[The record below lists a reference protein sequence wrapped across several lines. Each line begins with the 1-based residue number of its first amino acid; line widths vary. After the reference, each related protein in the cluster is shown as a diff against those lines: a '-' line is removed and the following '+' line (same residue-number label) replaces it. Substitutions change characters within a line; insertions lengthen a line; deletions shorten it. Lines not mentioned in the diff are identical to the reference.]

1 MANNSS
7 NEWRERFIKGGWI
20 PPSRE
25 ALRES
30 LKRKEPGGPKKAY
43 LHPAVQA
50 LKHLIDEL
58 EDPEVYMG
66 FHHMLAQEAAQ
77 PVGPNRCAKF

>member
-1 MANNSS
+1 MANNSN

-30 LKRKEPGGPKKAY
+30 LKRKEPRGPKKPY

-50 LKHLIDEL
+50 LKHLIDE
-58 EDPEVYMG
+58 DPEVYMG
-66 FHHMLAQEAAQ
+66 FHHMLTQEAAR
-77 PVGPNRCAKF
+77 PVSPNRGAKF